1 MHTDV
6 RSLVRRIFGNL
17 AWLAGGKATAGI
29 ISLGYLLIATRTL
42 GPRDYG
48 VLVLVHAYVLT
59 INSVFTLQ
67 AWQAVVRFGFKPL
80 HEGRKE
86 PLVRLLRFTAVIEI
100 AVGVLGFAVA
110 ATGAVFFGRQ
120 LGWSQQAIELAVPYS
135 IAVLAAIRATPAGL
149 LQLVSRFDLLGW
161 HHAIQPATR
170 MVGALTVYA
179 LDAGLSGFLIAWL
192 VAEIVECAA
201 MWAFGLMVARRELA
215 GIRLRGPFADVRGE
229 HDGLG
234 RYILVAHGDAVFTS
248 LAPRVVPLV
257 IGGVL
262 GPTAAGLYSIA
273 QRAAVAIA
281 ELGQLLG
288 RAAFTEFARLFTVAP
303 SDEHLH
309 PTLWRTV
316 AVAAAAILPVIAL
329 IGLFAEPIAV
339 FLGGAAFAA
348 AAPLMVWF
356 ALARMTMV
364 VATMTGT
371 ALVAAG
377 RPGLSIAGNALA
389 LTLSLPVLPW
399 LLGRWGIVTTGPH
412 ALAMAAFN
420 AIVLALALRLA
431 TRRSGAG

>member
-1 MHTDV
+1 MADGRV
-6 RSLVRRIFGNL
+6 GQYL
-17 AWLAGGKATAGI
+17 LAG
-29 ISLGYLLIATRTL
+29 
-42 GPRDYG
+42 PREERNRP
-48 VLVLVHAYVLT
+48 VC
-59 INSVFTLQ
+59 
-67 AWQAVVRFGFKPL
+67 
-80 HEGRKE
+80 
-86 PLVRLLRFTAVIEI
+86 
-100 AVGVLGFAVA
+100 
-110 ATGAVFFGRQ
+110 
-120 LGWSQQAIELAVPYS
+120 
-135 IAVLAAIRATPAGL
+135 
-149 LQLVSRFDLLGW
+149 
-161 HHAIQPATR
+161 
-170 MVGALTVYA
+170 
-179 LDAGLSGFLIAWL
+179 
-192 VAEIVECAA
+192 EC
-201 MWAFGLMVARRELA
+201 
-215 GIRLRGPFADVRGE
+215 GE
-229 HDGLG
+229 
-234 RYILVAHGDAVFTS
+234 F
-248 LAPRVVPLV
+248 
-257 IGGVL
+257 
-262 GPTAAGLYSIA
+262 
-273 QRAAVAIA
+273 
-281 ELGQLLG
+281 G